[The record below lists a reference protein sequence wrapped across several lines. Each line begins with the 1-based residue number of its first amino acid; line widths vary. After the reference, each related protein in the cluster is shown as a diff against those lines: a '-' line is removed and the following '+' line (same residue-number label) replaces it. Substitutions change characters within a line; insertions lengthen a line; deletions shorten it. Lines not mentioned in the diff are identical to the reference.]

1 MIHNDID
8 NFADEMHDRYLDD
21 IADAFDAESF
31 ADLCI
36 TIHDSRYARMTPIA
50 HTPPIDDD
58 DALTLAF
65 TIADDNDYACCIAA
79 RDIIHSIYAAA
90 DYKL

>member
-1 MIHNDID
+1 MIHNDCD
-8 NFADEMHDRYLDD
+8 NFADEMHDRDLDD
-21 IADAFDAESF
+21 IADAFDTESF
-31 ADLCI
+31 ANLCI

-58 DALTLAF
+58 DALTLSF
-65 TIADDNDYACCIAA
+65 TIADDNDYACCTAA
-79 RDIIHSIYAAA
+79 ASIINSIYFAA